1 VDHVGS
7 IASTFDADFDFGT
20 STQCRY
26 NNKTKKIVHQFSYD
40 VQVRFGDKGDNLTF
54 KSIVN
59 GQEAGSA
66 NIKFDR

>member
-1 VDHVGS
+1 VERVGS
-7 IASTFDADFDFGT
+7 IESTFDADFDFGT

-26 NNKTKKIVHQFSYD
+26 NKQTKEIVHGLSSK
-40 VQVRFGDKGDNLTF
+40 VQVRFGDKGVNLIF

-59 GQEAGSA
+59 GQEAGLA

>member
-1 VDHVGS
+1 VDRVGS

-26 NNKTKKIVHQFSYD
+26 NNKNKEIVHQFSYNL
-40 VQVRFGDKGDNLTF
+40 QVRFGDKGDNLTF

-59 GQEAGSA
+59 DQEAGSA
-66 NIKFDR
+66 SIKFDR

>member
-7 IASTFDADFDFGT
+7 IESTFDADFDFGT

-26 NNKTKKIVHQFSYD
+26 NNKTKEIVHLFSYT
-40 VQVRFGDKGDNLTF
+40 VKVRFGDKGDNLTF
-54 KSIVN
+54 KEIVN

-66 NIKFDR
+66 IIKFDR

>member
-7 IASTFDADFDFGT
+7 IESTFGADFYFGT
-20 STQCRY
+20 STECRY
-26 NNKTKKIVHQFSYD
+26 NNKTKEFVHQFSHD

-54 KSIVN
+54 KDIVN

-66 NIKFDR
+66 IIKFDR